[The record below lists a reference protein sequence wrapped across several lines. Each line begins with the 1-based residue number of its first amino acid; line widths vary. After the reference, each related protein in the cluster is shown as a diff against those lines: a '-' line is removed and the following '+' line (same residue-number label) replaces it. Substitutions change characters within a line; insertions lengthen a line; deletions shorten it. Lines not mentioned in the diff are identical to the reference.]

1 MTRPTPG
8 GPTPTVLVAAVATLD
23 EASAAVRAGADVV
36 QLTADCAELAAFP
49 ARYPGVGFCVAA
61 ASDGPARG
69 LTAELSA
76 DATMIFADIRS
87 AAASGLPH
95 DRVLVDVPLY
105 MTLAEAAGWPEPDHS
120 PPDRTL
126 LAAGWPEPDHSPP
139 DRTLLA
145 AGWPEPDHSP
155 PDRTLLAAGWPV
167 LVDAERAAREAGVDA
182 DRAAREA
189 GVASADDPALAA
201 SVIALAALS
210 CWLGA
215 AAVRTQ
221 HVAAV
226 RRALDM
232 ANSIRG
238 LRPPT
243 HAVRGLA

>member
-1 MTRPTPG
+1 MRSRMTRPTPG

-145 AGWPEPDHSP
+145 AGWP
-155 PDRTLLAAGWPV
+155 V
-167 LVDAERAAREAGVDA
+167 LVDADRAALAAGVHA